1 MSSSS
6 TVLGSSL
13 DEQLASR
20 SLSSVVGESF
30 LCAFIVFV
38 GTFGNIAGLLVLSK
52 NHSLRNIPAYFV
64 ISLAISDIVML
75 DFCAPVSHRCA
86 DHGQMDVRR
95 PSLSD
100 ARLLCYEG
108 GVCLSGY
115 SGVSSNKPVRKKIF
129 YSSLLKKFQVC
140 LTIKPGIPVRFRSA
154 LTY

>member
-64 ISLAISDIVML
+64 ISLARSDIVML
-75 DFCAPVSHRCA
+75 DFCAPFSTAVLITGRWMSR
-86 DHGQMDVRR
+86 D
-95 PSLSD
+95 
-100 ARLLCYEG
+100 LLCQTQG
-108 GVCLSGY
+108 FFVIRVACA
-115 SGVSSNKPVRKKIF
+115 
-129 YSSLLKKFQVC
+129 SLATL
-140 LTIKPGIPVRFRSA
+140 A
-154 LTY
+154 LVAINW